1 MLRKS
6 CTAHFNEPATRYF
19 NFVVQELHK
28 LEKLNNTDQPI
39 IERLAFNLAT
49 VEACEKILIEEGFV
63 VGALHGK
70 KEHPAV
76 SISMKAQSKILE
88 SFKVL
93 GLDTSMRLKIDK
105 NGDEQQSDFLTSLI
119 ERRF

>member
-1 MLRKS
+1 MQAPR
-6 CTAHFNEPATRYF
+6 HFNKTATQYF
-19 NFVVQELHK
+19 DFLVVELQK

-76 SISMKAQSKILE
+76 SISMKAQSKVLE
-88 SFKVL
+88 AFKTL
-93 GLDTSMRLKIDK
+93 GLDASMRLKIDSK
-105 NGDEQQSDFLTSLI
+105 EESQSEFLVSLI
-119 ERRF
+119 GEKF

>member
-1 MLRKS
+1 MQAP
-6 CTAHFNEPATRYF
+6 THFNETAIRYF
-19 NFVVQELHK
+19 DFIVEELQK

-76 SISMKAQSKILE
+76 SISMKAQSKVLE
-88 SFKVL
+88 VFKVL
-93 GLDTSMRLKIDK
+93 GLDASMRLKIDR
-105 NGDEQQSDFLTSLI
+105 NEDGQQSSFLSSLI
-119 ERRF
+119 GREA